1 MNYQLARFRF
11 NIHILFLYAK
21 VNIGLIRNFFLRNTL
36 VSIIFFIEWVIGNLI
51 WYYIAVM
58 NWGWLS
64 WFARVWLAFLWSPLA
79 IEKAIYIVI
88 AIWLSKKII
97 KVRNKMKGEW

>member
-1 MNYQLARFRF
+1 MVYFFHKLNF
-11 NIHILFLYAK
+11 NLYTLYWYAK
-21 VNIGLIRNFFLRNTL
+21 VNIDLIKHFFLRNTL
-36 VSIIFFIEWVIGNLI
+36 VAIIFFIEWVIGNLI

-79 IEKAIYIVI
+79 IEKAVYIVF